1 MGAGYH
7 GGFGDASRYRKG
19 VSVPATVKSL
29 EMALNP
35 VFYAE
40 TIAKKFNIHLKGSG
54 QKIEIIINPKLP
66 AGVAGKTRERHPNR
80 IELGPTAFIN
90 EIELANTIAHE
101 LNHARSFLRGGRA
114 PESKARKSGNTL
126 AEYIRGER

>member
-7 GGFGDASRYRKG
+7 GGFGDLSRYRKG

-54 QKIEIIINPKLP
+54 QKIEIMINPELP
-66 AGVAGKTRERHPNR
+66 AGIAGKTRKKYPNR
-80 IELGPTAFIN
+80 IELGPTAFVN

-114 PESKARKSGNTL
+114 LESKARKSGNTL